1 MRLRFHDA
9 GWPFERAGPTWGAWR
24 TLSVALVEG
33 GIGSGLR
40 RARTGYQNQPPRDS
54 SCWQLRYWA
63 PNSEARDWTFCETFF
78 SHGLAS

>member
-1 MRLRFHDA
+1 MTQDGRPSVPIRL
-9 GWPFERAGPTWGAWR
+9 GV
-24 TLSVALVEG
+24 LG
-33 GIGSGLR
+33 GRCPLPSSKAEEV
-40 RARTGYQNQPPRDS
+40 RARGVRGRGYQNQPPRDS